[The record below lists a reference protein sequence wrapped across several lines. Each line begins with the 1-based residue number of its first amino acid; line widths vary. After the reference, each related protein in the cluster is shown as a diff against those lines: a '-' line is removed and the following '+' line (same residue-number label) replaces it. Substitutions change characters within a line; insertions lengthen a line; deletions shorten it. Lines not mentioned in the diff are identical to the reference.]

1 MKLKYEI
8 IKIGILGLKLI
19 YMPIRKRRKKDKIV
33 IISRQSK
40 NRSLDIALLSGYLEK
55 QHPEIELKVL
65 VRFIDSGVLSKIAY
79 AFHVL
84 RQMNEI
90 ATAKVVVL
98 DGYCIVASVLQH
110 SNDTKIVQMWH
121 SMAAIKRFGWQTIDK
136 KGGHSRELA
145 GIMCMHKNYD
155 YVIAPSEIT
164 GRFFCEG
171 FGCDYDKIQQ
181 FCLPRIDYIKQLC
194 RNTKENDGKE
204 INNIGINS
212 THEMILYAPTFR
224 KNTGLKVKELF
235 ESIDFDRFE
244 LVVKP
249 HPLFEEDFAGIIQE
263 MGIEGNVI
271 MGSEKSTFEWF
282 AICDRVISDYS
293 AIAIES
299 LVTGKPLYF
308 YVYDIDE
315 YEEDTGLNVNPLHEV
330 PTISAKSGTEL
341 KQLLDNQYDWTAYEK
356 LSEMYLRADTEECTK
371 KLAEFIIGVA
381 DGSIKKEY

>member
-8 IKIGILGLKLI
+8 LAIGMYGLKLI
-19 YMPIRKRRKKDKIV
+19 YIPIRKKKKKNKIV

-40 NRSLDIALLSGYLEK
+40 NRSIDIALLSDYFEK

-65 VRFIDSGVLSKIAY
+65 VRFIDSGILSKVSY
-79 AFHVL
+79 AFHIL

-98 DGYCIVASVLQH
+98 DGYCIAASVLQH
-110 SNDTKIVQMWH
+110 RNDTKIIQMWH

-136 KGGHSRELA
+136 NGGHSREVA
-145 GIMCMHKNYD
+145 EIMCMHKNYD

-164 GRFFCEG
+164 GGFFCEG
-171 FGCDYDKIQQ
+171 FGCSRDKIQQ
-181 FCLPRIDYIKQLC
+181 FCLPRIDYIKKLC
-194 RNTKENDGKE
+194 RGTEEHPGTELKR
-204 INNIGINS
+204 INRNG
-212 THEMILYAPTFR
+212 TREMILYAPTFR
-224 KNTGLKVKELF
+224 KSAGLRVKELF
-235 ESIDFDRFE
+235 ESIDFDRFM

-249 HPLFEEDFAGIIQE
+249 HPLYEESFVDIICE
-263 MGIEGNVI
+263 MGIEGNVL
-271 MGSEKSTFEWF
+271 MGSEKSTFEWL
-282 AICDRVISDYS
+282 AACDRVISDYS
-293 AIAIES
+293 AIAVES
-299 LVTGKPLYF
+299 LVTEKPLYF

-315 YEEDTGLNVNPLHEV
+315 YEENTGLNVNPLHDV

-341 KQLLDNQYDWTAYEK
+341 KQLLDNQYDWTAHEK

-371 KLAEFIIGVA
+371 KLAEFITGVA

>member
-171 FGCDYDKIQQ
+171 LGCDSDKIQQ